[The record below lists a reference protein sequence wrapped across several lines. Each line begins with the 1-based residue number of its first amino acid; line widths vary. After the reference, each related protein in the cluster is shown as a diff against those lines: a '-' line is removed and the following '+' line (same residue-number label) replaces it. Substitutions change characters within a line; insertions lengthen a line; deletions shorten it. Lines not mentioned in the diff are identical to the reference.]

1 MDEIRDILV
10 DEFGSEKNSLNLID
24 DISELAYMFCD
35 LFKIDRAWIR
45 LDSIDTPMCPRFHA
59 DKVKCRLVTTYVGP
73 ATEWLPHH
81 LVDRSKLGH
90 GNNGLPDHESGLFSD
105 INSIEQLETG
115 HVALLKGEGWDGNQ
129 GAGLVHR
136 SPHAKNRYKRLYMT
150 IDYDD
155 LFFSI
160 YKKNKRFLS

>member
-1 MDEIRDILV
+1 LT
-10 DEFGSEKNSLNLID
+10 
-24 DISELAYMFCD
+24 
-35 LFKIDRAWIR
+35 R
-45 LDSIDTPMCPRFHA
+45 L
-59 DKVKCRLVTTYVGP
+59 
-73 ATEWLPHH
+73 
-81 LVDRSKLGH
+81 

-105 INSIEQLETG
+105 VNSIEQLETG

-129 GAGLVHR
+129 GAGVVHR
-136 SPHAKNRYKRLYMT
+136 SPHVIYRCKRLYMT